1 MIRVKVDNKTPELM
15 QKLEGAVSRFV
26 RKSAAHIEGEAKS
39 SMAEPKSG
47 SEYKR
52 KAGKVHVASAP
63 GESPANDSS
72 NLTGTIQ
79 PIFESTLEAKIG
91 TPVEYAAYL
100 EEGTENME
108 ERPLWETTVEE
119 SLPTLETLLANEIR
133 RIR

>member
-26 RKSAAHIEGEAKS
+26 RKGAAYIEGEAKS
-39 SMAEPKSG
+39 SMAETKSG
-47 SEYKR
+47 EEYER
-52 KAGKVHVASAP
+52 KGGKVHVASAP

-72 NLTGTIQ
+72 NYTGTIQ

-91 TPVEYAAYL
+91 TPVEYANYL

-108 ERPLWETTVEE
+108 ERPLWEKTVEE
-119 SLPTLETLLANEIR
+119 VLPTLETLLANEIGKL
-133 RIR
+133 